1 MPLQRAAAIG
11 LRIPPTAPSRQS
23 SLQSQTTLM
32 RRLLLRPSRPSNRI
46 QRRPISTQSTS
57 SSSSNPSTTTTQV
70 PPPATGTTST
80 AAAAAEQATTDK
92 TATRLDRILTRTSRY
107 LPERLRAPLRGFRR
121 APVSHVASFLV
132 LHELTAI
139 LPLFG
144 LTGAF
149 YYLDIVPVEWV
160 FGWWA
165 PYVQEEGTKVL
176 RYFKKKGWFGL
187 AAGDARGDKE
197 DLEKGE
203 ERLERELA
211 ERESGKTKNKG
222 WFAFLGGGG
231 GKGDE
236 KDGGEVEEVAAQA
249 KSKARKAVDAAKA
262 VKGKVT
268 WDNSETGYKLGVQI
282 VAAYAITKML
292 LIPRVALSLW
302 LTPSFARAMVWSRK
316 LIFRR

>member
-1 MPLQRAAAIG
+1 MASSMPLQRAAAIG
-11 LRIPPTAPSRQS
+11 LRIPTAGASRQS

-32 RRLLLRPSRPSNRI
+32 RRLLLRPSRPSNCI
-46 QRRPISTQSTS
+46 QRRPNSTQSTS
-57 SSSSNPSTTTTQV
+57 SSSTNSTTTKA
-70 PPPATGTTST
+70 PPAAGTTPAST
-80 AAAAAEQATTDK
+80 SSSTAAAAEQASAK
-92 TATRLDRILTRTSRY
+92 TVSRFDRILHRTSRY
-107 LPERLRAPLRGFRR
+107 LPERLRAPLRGFRK

-139 LPLFG
+139 IPLFG
-144 LTGAF
+144 LTGVF

-165 PYVQEEGTKVL
+165 PYVQDEGTKVL

-187 AAGDARGDKE
+187 AAGDARGEKE
-197 DLEKGE
+197 DMEKGE

-211 ERESGKTKNKG
+211 EREEGKKKG
-222 WFAFLGGGG
+222 WFAFLRKG
-231 GKGDE
+231 GKGD
-236 KDGGEVEEVAAQA
+236 KDEGEVEEAA
-249 KSKARKAVDAAKA
+249 KSKARKAIEAART

-268 WDNSETGYKLGVQI
+268 WDNSEMGYKLGVQI
-282 VAAYAITKML
+282 VAAYAITKMF
-292 LIPRVALSLW
+292 LIPRVAFSLW

>member
-1 MPLQRAAAIG
+1 MASSTSFQRAASIG
-11 LRIPPTAPSRQS
+11 LRIPTASRQS
-23 SLQSQTTLM
+23 LPSQTLLV
-32 RRLLLRPSRPSNRI
+32 RQLLLRPSARPSTRI
-46 QRRPISTQSTS
+46 QRRSNSTESTS
-57 SSSSNPSTTTTQV
+57 SSSSTSTTTSTTQS
-70 PPPATGTTST
+70 PPATGTTTST
-80 AAAAAEQATTDK
+80 AAPTPTEKTTS
-92 TATRLDRILTRTSRY
+92 RLDRILHRTSRY

-121 APVSHVASFLV
+121 APVSHVAAFLV

-139 LPLFG
+139 VPLLG

-149 YYLDIVPVEWV
+149 YYLDVVPVEWV

-165 PYVQEEGTKVL
+165 PYVQDEATKVL

-187 AAGDARGDKE
+187 AAGDERGERE
-197 DLEKGE
+197 DMEKGE

-211 ERESGKTKNKG
+211 ERE
-222 WFAFLGGGG
+222 GGGA
-231 GKGDE
+231 
-236 KDGGEVEEVAAQA
+236 EEAAAQA

-268 WDNSETGYKLGVQI
+268 WDNSELGYKLGVQI

-292 LIPRVALSLW
+292 LIPRVAFSLW